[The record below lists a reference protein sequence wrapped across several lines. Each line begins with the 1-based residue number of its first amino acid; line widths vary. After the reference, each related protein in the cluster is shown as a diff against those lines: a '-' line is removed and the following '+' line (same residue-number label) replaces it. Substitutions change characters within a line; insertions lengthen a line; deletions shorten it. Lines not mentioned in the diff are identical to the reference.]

1 METRSAKKKGNQ
13 PPPGDGEEGNN
24 IDDLPPTDSDHDD
37 AQYDTAA
44 SGDETEDG
52 GETSRQLRTSS
63 TNQKRLK
70 KVTFQVNNSSSRT
83 LGDESDTMQGPRSSK
98 EVKVDIYNGD
108 APIDAYVAQFRLAAQ
123 INGWPKRDWGI
134 QLALRLRGEARNLIL
149 PEAESEPPTF
159 DDAVFMLKHRFG
171 ETQRPAYYLTQLRAR
186 KRKEKESIPELA
198 QWFRRMGTRAYPK
211 EEQATRDRVLLDPF
225 VRAFGDKQMRN
236 YIYEK
241 EPERLE
247 DAVAAALRYE
257 AILHA
262 DDEPGRASQNT
273 APEPDVKKVR
283 VKALTTTDSD
293 MMQVREELDRM
304 REQLESTVRVL
315 TTAPAIATLATPAP
329 APMTLE
335 LQRLSDQVAALR
347 MHVEQGAVAPP
358 RMAAASGQAQ
368 SSAVGGECFNC
379 GRKGHFQ
386 RDCPTQVVCRGC
398 GKVGHIERVCRAKLF
413 CRYCQRNGH
422 LERDCR
428 TRRSA
433 EEAQTQQ
440 ENLEGRN
447 TMGTVR
453 GRKDQL

>member
-1 METRSAKKKGNQ
+1 METRSANKKGRQ
-13 PPPGDGEEGNN
+13 PPPVDSEEDDN
-24 IDDLPPTDSDHDD
+24 IEDSPPIDSDHDNTE
-37 AQYDTAA
+37 YDTAA
-44 SGDETEDG
+44 SGDETKDG
-52 GETSRQLRTSS
+52 GQTSRQPTTSS
-63 TNQKRLK
+63 SNQKRSK
-70 KVTFQVNNSSSRT
+70 KVTFRVGSSSCHT
-83 LGDESDTMQGPRSSK
+83 SEDKLDAMPGPRSLK

-108 APIDAYVAQFRLAAQ
+108 APIEAYIAQFRLAAQ
-123 INGWPKRDWGI
+123 INCWPRRDWGI

-149 PEAESEPPTF
+149 PEAESVPPTF
-159 DDAVFMLKHRFG
+159 DDAVSMLKHRFG

-198 QWFRRMGTRAYPK
+198 QWFRRIGARAYPK
-211 EEQATRDRVLLDPF
+211 EDSATRDRVLLDPF
-225 VRAFGDKQMRN
+225 VRTLGDKQMRN

-257 AILHA
+257 AILNA
-262 DDEPGRASQNT
+262 DDEPGKASQNT
-273 APEPDVKKVR
+273 VPEPDVKKVR
-283 VKALTTTDSD
+283 VKALATTDSD
-293 MMQVREELDRM
+293 LLQVREELDRM
-304 REQLESTVRVL
+304 REQLASTVRTL
-315 TTAPAIATLATPAP
+315 TAAPAIATLATPAP

-358 RMAAASGQAQ
+358 RMAATSGQAQ

-386 RDCPTQVVCRGC
+386 RDCPTQVICRGC

-428 TRRSA
+428 TKRSA

-440 ENLEGRN
+440 ENLEGRS

-453 GRKDQL
+453 GRQDQ